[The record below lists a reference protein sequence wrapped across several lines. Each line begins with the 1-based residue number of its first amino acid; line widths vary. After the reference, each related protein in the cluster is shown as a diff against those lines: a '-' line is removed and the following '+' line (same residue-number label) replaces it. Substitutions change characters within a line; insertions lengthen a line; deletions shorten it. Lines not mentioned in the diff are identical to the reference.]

1 MKLLRL
7 SDEPLGVGE
16 ALVVDRAMRV
26 ADLHVDLQRA
36 LSKDTVLRRDEP
48 MNRRTTLRVGG
59 PADLYVE
66 PVGEEELTA
75 VVDLARVLEVPLF
88 VLGRGSNLL
97 IRDGGIRGVV
107 VSLGHPS
114 FSRIEIREGM
124 VWAGAGAGLRQ
135 VANAARDAGLGGME
149 FMEGIP
155 GSVGGALRMNAG
167 AMGGWIFDR
176 VELLRYMEPGGVI
189 REITGAEAGAQYRG
203 CPVLVRSVALGAL
216 LRGDVAE
223 RATIQERMAAS
234 NRKRWSSQPRQPS
247 AGCTFKNPA
256 PELPAGRL
264 IDELG
269 LKGMRVGNAMVSD
282 IHGNFLVNLGE
293 ATSGDVLR
301 LIEQVRQRVREAR
314 GIELET
320 EVEIVG
326 EDEVV
331 M

>member
-1 MKLLRL
+1 MKVLRL
-7 SDEPLGVGE
+7 SDEPLGTAE
-16 ALVVDRAMRV
+16 AMAADRAMRV
-26 ADLHVDLQRA
+26 ADLHHDLQRA

-48 MNRRTTLRVGG
+48 LNRRTTLRVGG

-66 PVGEEELTA
+66 PAGEEELTA
-75 VVDLARVLEVPLF
+75 VVDLARVLDVPVF

-107 VSLGHPS
+107 ISLAHPA
-114 FSRIEIREGM
+114 FSRIEVRDGL

-135 VANAARDAGLGGME
+135 VSNAARDAGLGGME

-176 VELLRYMEPGGVI
+176 VELLRYLEPGGNV
-189 REITGAEAGAQYRG
+189 REIPGVEAGAQYRG
-203 CPVLVRSVALGAL
+203 CPLLVRSVALGAL
-216 LRGDVAE
+216 LRGDAAD
-223 RATIQERMAAS
+223 RAAIQERMAVS

-247 AGCTFKNPA
+247 AGCTFKNPS
-256 PELPAGRL
+256 PDLPAGRL

-269 LKGMRVGNAMVSD
+269 LKGMRVGKAMVSEV
-282 IHGNFLVNLGE
+282 HGNFFVNLGE
-293 ATSGDVLR
+293 ATAGDVLQ
-301 LIEQVRQRVREAR
+301 LIGQVRQRVREAR

-326 EDEVV
+326 EDEVAE
-331 M
+331 